1 MEWPRVKNILIVLL
15 VIVNVF
21 LFIAYANSAMRDS
34 RVEKETRE
42 HVTSVLE
49 KRGFS
54 MNPELIPQKGTV
66 LYPARA
72 ARDTE
77 GELQIAQMLLGET
90 TSDRLGSGTVRYQSE
105 KGEVRFRSGSF
116 FEITLLDCE
125 QVQNTDSM
133 REFVRDI
140 AKKLE
145 MQINSQEIPVEE
157 EAESYRASIVQ
168 TIIGVPI
175 YNCRL
180 SIWVL
185 PDHSAKITGRM
196 IPDQITIL
204 RGQEPYAISGL
215 LLNLIEELNVQGI
228 TSGTIEELSPGYR
241 IGTSAGSGQSGTVYA
256 IPIWKIRVSGTE
268 YYMNAMNGKAVY
280 ID

>member
-1 MEWPRVKNILIVLL
+1 MCI
-15 VIVNVF
+15 
-21 LFIAYANSAMRDS
+21 RD
-34 RVEKETRE
+34 R
-42 HVTSVLE
+42 
-49 KRGFS
+49 
-54 MNPELIPQKGTV
+54 

-105 KGEVRFRSGSF
+105 KGEVRFRSGGF

-180 SIWVL
+180 SICC
-185 PDHSAKITGRM
+185 
-196 IPDQITIL
+196 
-204 RGQEPYAISGL
+204 L
-215 LLNLIEELNVQGI
+215 LY
-228 TSGTIEELSPGYR
+228 TSR
-241 IGTSAGSGQSGTVYA
+241 CV
-256 IPIWKIRVSGTE
+256 
-268 YYMNAMNGKAVY
+268 
-280 ID
+280 